1 MAFLA
6 SFIQYLVIF
15 IILVGI
21 AILGFFLGK
30 LARTKSDAKKAA
42 QAASEAKETVA
53 LETVSAE
60 GETDDKQS

>member
-6 SFIQYLVIF
+6 SFIQYAVIF

-30 LARTKSDAKKAA
+30 FARGKSDAKKAA
-42 QAASEAKETVA
+42 KAAAEAEVNID
-53 LETVSAE
+53 AE
-60 GETDDKQS
+60 GESNDIQ